1 LRNAGPPK
9 AIGTA
14 SLPPMGVGRL
24 PSATSSRD
32 VIRSAT
38 DLRSWVRADF
48 AAHDLGNASAVRV
61 LRTLANQPQLRWQV
75 RLRLVELLV
84 NRARSRPGRVLG
96 ALMRW
101 RVQQA
106 GVRLG
111 FTIPPNVFGPGL
123 KLPHWGTIVI
133 SPEAVV
139 GRGCVVHPGVTL
151 GLNHGRA
158 PRLGDDVYL
167 GPGAKIFGGLCIG
180 DRVTVGANS
189 VVTRDVPADTR
200 VVGAPARPIRGIGE
214 AAKHSAEL
222 FRAEPGA

>member
-1 LRNAGPPK
+1 L
-9 AIGTA
+9 TA
-14 SLPPMGVGRL
+14 
-24 PSATSSRD
+24 
-32 VIRSAT
+32 
-38 DLRSWVRADF
+38 WVRADL
-48 AAHDLGNASAVRV
+48 AAYDLQDASAVRV
-61 LRTLANQPQLRWQV
+61 LRTLAIEPQLRWQL
-75 RLRLVELLV
+75 RLRLVELLL
-84 NRARSRPGRVLG
+84 NRARSRPGRVVA

-101 RVQQA
+101 RVRQA

-133 SPEAVV
+133 SSEAVV

-167 GPGAKIFGGLCIG
+167 GPGAKVFGGLSLG

-189 VVTRDVPADTR
+189 VVTRDVPADSR

-214 AAKHSAEL
+214 AAKHHAEL
-222 FRAEPGA
+222 FGNEPGA